1 MKRTHNCGQLRN
13 ADISKKVILCGWVHT
28 RRDHGGIIFID
39 LRDRYGITQI
49 VFGGGD
55 ILEKAKG
62 LKSEYV
68 ILVEGTVNARPE
80 GTINKNLST
89 GEIEVVAEKFEILNI
104 SKTPPF
110 EIDSANKP
118 SEEVRLKYR
127 YIDLRREEMKKNLL
141 LRHKIMLAVRNFLS
155 KNDFVEV
162 ETPQLTKSTPEGA
175 RDFLVPSRYEPG
187 KFFALPQSPQLFK
200 QLLMISGFDRYFQL
214 AKCFRDEDLRSDRQ
228 PEFTQI
234 DMEMSFIDENDI
246 IDITEKLIFEIFKV
260 AGIEVK
266 IPIERMPYDTA
277 MLKYGSDR
285 PDMRFDLKISD
296 LTEMLISTG
305 FKVFSEA
312 LKNGGV
318 VRGICAPAQDK
329 ISRQQIDNLTEFV
342 KKFGAKGL
350 AWMKMTEKGFE
361 SNIVKF
367 FTPAELENI
376 GKIFNSKPGDMVFFA
391 ADKEKTVCDVL
402 GNLRIYI
409 AQELGLIRDNSS
421 AVADDSRQ
429 FAFLWVTDFPLF
441 VYNADEKKWD
451 SVHHPF
457 TAPKED
463 ASNLLISF
471 AKGEPTRQSP
481 NLSLVK
487 SRAYDIVLNGVELGG
502 GSIRIHEKA
511 VQEKIFDILNITKED
526 ADIKFGFLLSALEYG
541 APPHGGLALGLDR
554 ILAMLTKSESIRDV
568 IAFPKTQSGSC
579 PLTNAPSEV
588 AERQLKELKI
598 KVDLQEKK

>member
-1 MKRTHNCGQLRN
+1 MKRTHNCGQLKSS
-13 ADISKKVILCGWVHT
+13 DISKKVILCGWVHT

-39 LRDRYGITQI
+39 LRDRYGITQV

-55 ILEKAKG
+55 VLSKAKD
-62 LKSEYV
+62 LKPEYV
-68 ILVEGTVNARPE
+68 VSIEGTVSIRPEGTVN
-80 GTINKNLST
+80 KNLPT
-89 GEIEVVAEKFEILNI
+89 GEIEISAEKFEILNA

-110 EIDSANKP
+110 EIDSANIP

-127 YIDLRREEMKKNLL
+127 YIDLRRQVMKKNIL
-141 LRHKIMLAVRNFLS
+141 LRHNIILAVRNFLS
-155 KNDFVEV
+155 KNDFIDV
-162 ETPQLTKSTPEGA
+162 ETPLLTKSTPEGA

-200 QLLMISGFDRYFQL
+200 QLLMVSGFDRYFQL

-234 DMEMSFIDENDI
+234 DIEMSFIDEDDI
-246 IDITEKLIFEIFKV
+246 ISVTEKLISEIFRV
-260 AGIEVK
+260 AGVEIK
-266 IPIERMPYDTA
+266 IPFVRMSYDDV
-277 MLKYGSDR
+277 MLKYGSDH
-285 PDMRFDLKISD
+285 PDTRFALEISD
-296 LTEMLISTG
+296 LTETLKNTG
-305 FKVFSEA
+305 FKVIAEA

-318 VRGICAPAQDK
+318 VRGICAPCSEK
-329 ISRQQIDNLTEFV
+329 FSRQQIDNLTEFV
-342 KKFGAKGL
+342 KKFGARGL

-376 GKIFNSKPGDMVFFA
+376 GKTFNSKPGDIVFFA

-402 GNLRIYI
+402 GTLRVHL
-409 AQELGLIRDNSS
+409 AELLEIIPKDKFN
-421 AVADDSRQ
+421 
-429 FAFLWVTDFPLF
+429 FLWVVDFPLF
-441 VYNADEKKWD
+441 AYNSEEKKWD
-451 SVHHPF
+451 AVHHPF
-457 TAPKED
+457 TSPKD
-463 ASNLLISF
+463 
-471 AKGEPTRQSP
+471 
-481 NLSLVK
+481 SLEFRVESLELGKLK

-502 GSIRIHEKA
+502 GSIRIHKKA

-526 ADIKFGFLLSALEYG
+526 AEKKFGFLLSALEYG
-541 APPHGGLALGLDR
+541 APPHGGIALGLDR

-579 PLTNAPSEV
+579 LLTNAPSAV

-598 KVDLQEKK
+598 QIAPTKK

>member
-1 MKRTHNCGQLRN
+1 MKRTHNCGQLRSS
-13 ADISKKVILCGWVHT
+13 DISKKVILCGWVNT

-49 VFGGGD
+49 VFDSGKVLD
-55 ILEKAKG
+55 DAKN
-62 LKSEYV
+62 LKHEYV
-68 ILVEGTVNARPE
+68 ISVEGTVRQRPE
-80 GTINKNLST
+80 GTANSNLPT
-89 GEIEVVAEKFEILNI
+89 GEIEVVAEKFEILNT

-110 EIDSANKP
+110 EIDSAIIP

-127 YIDLRREEMKKNLL
+127 YIDLRRPQMKKNIL
-141 LRHKIMLAVRNFLS
+141 LRHNIIFAVRNFLS
-155 KNDFVEV
+155 KNDFLDV

-200 QLLMISGFDRYFQL
+200 QLLMVSGFDRYFQI

-246 IDITEKLIFEIFKV
+246 ISVTEKLISEIFRV
-260 AGIEVK
+260 AGVEVK
-266 IPIERMPYDTA
+266 IPFERMSYDTA

-285 PDMRFDLKISD
+285 PDTRFAVEISD
-296 LTEMLISTG
+296 LSEMLKNTG
-305 FKVFSEA
+305 FKVFAQA

-318 VRGICAPAQDK
+318 VRGICAPCGDK
-329 ISRQQIDNLTEFV
+329 FSRQQIDNLTDFV
-342 KKFGAKGL
+342 KKFGARGL
-350 AWMKMTEKGFE
+350 AWMNITGKGFE

-367 FTPAELENI
+367 FAQAELENI
-376 GKIFNSKPGDMVFFA
+376 KKTFNSKPGDIVFFA

-402 GNLRIYI
+402 GALRVHL
-409 AQELGLIRDNSS
+409 AELLGIIPKDKFN
-421 AVADDSRQ
+421 
-429 FAFLWVTDFPLF
+429 FLWVVDFPLF
-441 VYNADEKKWD
+441 AYNSEEKKWD
-451 SVHHPF
+451 AVHHPF
-457 TAPKED
+457 TSPKED
-463 ASNLLISF
+463 ISRL
-471 AKGEPTRQSP
+471 PTSDFRLP
-481 NLSLVK
+481 TLK

-502 GSIRIHEKA
+502 GSIRIHKKA

-526 ADIKFGFLLSALEYG
+526 ADMKFGFLLSALEYG
-541 APPHGGLALGLDR
+541 APPHGGIALGLDR

-579 PLTNAPSEV
+579 LLTNAPSEV
-588 AERQLKELKI
+588 AEKQLKELKI
-598 KVDLQEKK
+598 KIDTTKK